1 MDQNRRSR
9 HKTICSQLIFDEGA
23 QNTRWRKDSLFN
35 KCCWENWIS
44 TCRRL
49 KLNPHLSPCAKINS
63 KWMRD
68 LNIRPETLK
77 QLQKAVGNTLE
88 QIRYKEQLP
97 KQNFKDSAS
106 KRNNEQMGLH

>member
-1 MDQNRRSR
+1 
-9 HKTICSQLIFDEGA
+9 
-23 QNTRWRKDSLFN
+23 
-35 KCCWENWIS
+35 
-44 TCRRL
+44 
-49 KLNPHLSPCAKINS
+49 
-63 KWMRD
+63 MRD